1 MGINIILIREDDTV
15 GKSHPVRGK
24 CAKDKFFFGGG
35 GGHRGIVAQ

>member
-24 CAKDKFFFGGG
+24 CAKDKFFFFLGGG
-35 GGHRGIVAQ
+35 VTGG